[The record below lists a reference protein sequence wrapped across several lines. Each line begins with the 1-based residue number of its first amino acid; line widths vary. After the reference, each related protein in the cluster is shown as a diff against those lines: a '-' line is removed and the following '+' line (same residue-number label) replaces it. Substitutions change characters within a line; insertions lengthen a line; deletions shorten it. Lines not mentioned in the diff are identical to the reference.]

1 MLWTDKL
8 IAKLTNA
15 AVTGISGS
23 KLDDPMLTSGIQ
35 INEYDLL
42 CFDRNWHGDWVVF
55 SVRNGLKDM
64 LSVKSYFLKDR
75 KHFLNYYYK
84 TLN

>member
-8 IAKLTNA
+8 IAKLSNA

-42 CFDRNWHGDWVVF
+42 CFDRNWHGDGVVF

-64 LSVKSYFLKDR
+64 LVLSHIS
-75 KHFLNYYYK
+75 
-84 TLN
+84 